1 MSDYHRGDP
10 PRSSKTEQFR
20 IAGFPVRAN
29 ITVWLLFG
37 LIAYTT
43 ADGLLPASA
52 PGASTAA
59 YWTGG
64 VIAAVLM
71 LASLLAHELAHAI
84 VARRYGI
91 VVEAVT
97 FWLFGGIAQLKGN
110 APSPKA
116 EWRIA
121 AVGPGVNFVLAAI
134 GVGVGRAMSAFSAP
148 TLALAVVGYFVM
160 VNVLLG
166 AFNLLPAAPLDG
178 GRVLRS
184 VLWRRTHD
192 RDKATVISS
201 RAGQVIAA
209 LLVAAG
215 FVELLYANSFG
226 GLWTAL
232 IGFFLFNAAG
242 AEARETVTRNALDGL
257 RVRDLLPTG
266 EPKPSA
272 PAWHTVQ
279 TFLEN
284 YRASGDTRTV
294 LPVQGFDGAP
304 VGLISLSQLGAVP
317 AEQRDTARLGSIAVP
332 ISQLAVTQPDE
343 LLVDLLPRLTPTTRS
358 LAAVRFA
365 GFAVVLSEQQVIGV
379 ISPADLARAVELS
392 KLTAP
397 RRQPPSDNVTPPSPQ
412 EPADRGPIASAP
424 RHLVS

>member
-1 MSDYHRGDP
+1 MSDYHRGDEPRP
-10 PRSSKTEQFR
+10 PKTESFR

-29 ITVWLLFG
+29 ITVWVLFA

-43 ADGLLPASA
+43 ADGLLPTSA

-64 VIAAVLM
+64 LIAAVLM

-97 FWLFGGIAQLKGN
+97 FWLFGGVAQLKGN
-110 APSPKA
+110 APNPKA

-121 AVGPGVNFVLAAI
+121 AVGPAVNFVLA
-134 GVGVGRAMSAFSAP
+134 GVGVGVGEAMAALSAP
-148 TLALAVVGYFVM
+148 KLAVAVVGYFVM

-201 RAGQVIAA
+201 RAGQAIAA
-209 LLVAAG
+209 LLIAAG
-215 FVELLYANSFG
+215 FAELLFANSFG
-226 GLWTAL
+226 GLWTSL

-242 AEARETVTRNALDGL
+242 AEARETVTRTALDGL
-257 RVRDLLPTG
+257 RVRDLLPPG
-266 EPKPSA
+266 EPTPPA
-272 PAWHTVQ
+272 PAWHTVD
-279 TFLEN
+279 TFLAN

-304 VGLISLSQLGAVP
+304 VGLVSLAQLGAVP
-317 AEQRDTARLGSIAVP
+317 ADHRNTVRLGSIAAP
-332 ISQLAVTQPDE
+332 IDQLAVTQPDE

-365 GFAVVLSEQQVIGV
+365 GFALVVREGQVVGV
-379 ISPADLARAVELS
+379 ITPADLARAVQVS

-397 RRQPPSDNVTPPSPQ
+397 RRQPPSDDVAPPSPQ